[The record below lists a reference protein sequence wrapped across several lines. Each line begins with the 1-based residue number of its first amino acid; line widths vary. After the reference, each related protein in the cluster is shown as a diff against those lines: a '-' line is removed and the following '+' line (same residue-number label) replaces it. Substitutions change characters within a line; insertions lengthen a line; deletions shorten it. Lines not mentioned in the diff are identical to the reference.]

1 MPDQCM
7 QQPVRLCP
15 GLVHYT
21 DGVEGTRKR
30 IEAAQRVVTDFGVA
44 TECGFGCRPVETI
57 PDLLRIHS
65 EATAPV

>member
-1 MPDQCM
+1 M
-7 QQPVRLCP
+7 QQPVRLSL

-44 TECGFGCRPVETI
+44 TECGLGRRPVETI
-57 PDLLRIHS
+57 PGLLRIHS
-65 EATAPV
+65 EVAAPV